1 MAVYILIRKASES
14 DREAVYVFGPDEL
27 TLGSLR
33 VRKDSGAVELISP
46 APVSNPEFYFVR
58 AGWKVLQ
65 HYERGEFPDKTCFAS

>member
-1 MAVYILIRKASES
+1 MAVYILIRKVSES

-46 APVSNPEFYFVR
+46 VPGNKPEFYFVR
-58 AGWKVLQ
+58 ARVKVLK
-65 HYERGEFPDKTCFAS
+65 HYEHGEFPDRTCFAS